1 MEKKEPHIED
11 EIIGHEIA
19 DETTQENQ
27 SAIREEQE
35 KAEAIEVLKKITDEE
50 NDDEMGEISFKTIFG
65 GDILQSRLLLKQ
77 IIWFMF
83 VVVLMII
90 YTANRYSAQQ
100 DTLTIAELREK
111 LQEVKYNVLTQSS
124 DLMNLTRQ
132 SNVEKYL
139 KQTNDS
145 TLLNPTSPPF
155 LIRED

>member
-11 EIIGHEIA
+11 EIIGHGIA

-100 DTLTIAELREK
+100 DTLNIAELREK

>member
-11 EIIGHEIA
+11 EIIGHGIA

-90 YTANRYSAQQ
+90 YTANRYSAQ
-100 DTLTIAELREK
+100 
-111 LQEVKYNVLTQSS
+111 
-124 DLMNLTRQ
+124 
-132 SNVEKYL
+132 
-139 KQTNDS
+139 
-145 TLLNPTSPPF
+145 
-155 LIRED
+155 

>member
-11 EIIGHEIA
+11 EIIGHGIA

-100 DTLTIAELREK
+100 ATLNIAELREK

>member
-100 DTLTIAELREK
+100 DTLNIAELREK

>member
-11 EIIGHEIA
+11 EITGHEIA

-90 YTANRYSAQQ
+90 YTASR
-100 DTLTIAELREK
+100 TL
-111 LQEVKYNVLTQSS
+111 
-124 DLMNLTRQ
+124 
-132 SNVEKYL
+132 
-139 KQTNDS
+139 
-145 TLLNPTSPPF
+145 
-155 LIRED
+155 

>member
-1 MEKKEPHIED
+1 MEKKEPHIAD
-11 EIIGHEIA
+11 EIIGHGIA

-100 DTLTIAELREK
+100 DTLNIAELREK

>member
-1 MEKKEPHIED
+1 
-11 EIIGHEIA
+11 
-19 DETTQENQ
+19 
-27 SAIREEQE
+27 
-35 KAEAIEVLKKITDEE
+35 
-50 NDDEMGEISFKTIFG
+50 
-65 GDILQSRLLLKQ
+65 
-77 IIWFMF
+77 MF

>member
-11 EIIGHEIA
+11 EITGHEIA

-100 DTLTIAELREK
+100 DTLNIAELREK